1 MKGYNVETSKLNRTR
16 FMLTITGQQYRFCDG
31 LSRRGFLTVG
41 GLAMGGLTL
50 PQLLRAEAQQGAG
63 RSHKAIINIFLP
75 GGPPHQDMWDLKPNA
90 PKEVRGEFDEI
101 STNVPGIRIGDQFPL
116 MAKMMD
122 KFTII
127 RSMVGANGRH
137 DAWQCQTGRGN
148 FGNQPPG
155 GWPSM
160 GAVLS
165 RMHGEAATGV
175 PPFVGLA
182 PDTSHRPWGDPGR
195 PGFLGPAHGPFLP
208 NKAGGVKEDM
218 TLNGINL
225 NRLDG
230 RRSLLTQFDQLRRDV
245 DTKRQMEGLDAFN
258 QQALAML
265 TSARFA
271 EALNLDKEDSKL
283 RDRYGRGSNKK
294 QADGAHKLLDDFL
307 LARRLVEAGA
317 RCVTLA
323 FSRWDWHGGNFTRGR
338 QDMPM
343 LDQGLT
349 ALVEDLH
356 QRGLDRDVSV
366 VVWGE
371 FGRTPVINSKAG
383 RDHWPRVSCAALACG
398 GMTHGQ
404 VIGATD
410 KKAGEAVDRPVK
422 FADVFATL
430 YTAMGINI
438 QTATVPDLSGR
449 PRYLVDHGSKALPEV
464 IS

>member
-1 MKGYNVETSKLNRTR
+1 
-16 FMLTITGQQYRFCDG
+16 
-31 LSRRGFLTVG
+31 
-41 GLAMGGLTL
+41 
-50 PQLLRAEAQQGAG
+50 
-63 RSHKAIINIFLP
+63 
-75 GGPPHQDMWDLKPNA
+75 
-90 PKEVRGEFDEI
+90 
-101 STNVPGIRIGDQFPL
+101 
-116 MAKMMD
+116 
-122 KFTII
+122 
-127 RSMVGANGRH
+127 
-137 DAWQCQTGRGN
+137 
-148 FGNQPPG
+148 
-155 GWPSM
+155 M

-165 RMHGEAATGV
+165 RMHGEAANGV

-182 PDTSHRPWGDPGR
+182 PDTSHKPWGDPGR
-195 PGFLGPAHGPFLP
+195 PGFLGPSHGPFLP

-218 TLNGINL
+218 KLNGINL
-225 NRLDG
+225 DRLDG

-294 QADGAHKLLDDFL
+294 QADGSHKLLDDFL

-398 GMTHGQ
+398 SMTHGQ

-449 PRYLVDHGSKALPEV
+449 PRYLVDHGSKALPEL

>member
-1 MKGYNVETSKLNRTR
+1 LQ
-16 FMLTITGQQYRFCDG
+16 I
-31 LSRRGFLTVG
+31 G
-41 GLAMGGLTL
+41 GLAMGGLSL
-50 PQLLRAEAQQGAG
+50 PQILQAEQQQGIRRG
-63 RSHKAIINIFLP
+63 HKAIINIFLP

-101 STNVPGIRIGDQFPL
+101 STNVPGIRIGDQFPR

-137 DAWQCQTGRGN
+137 DAWQCQTGRAN
-148 FGNQPPG
+148 FGSQPAG

-160 GAVLS
+160 GSALS
-165 RMHGEAATGV
+165 KLHGEVAKGV

-182 PDTSHRPWGDPGR
+182 PDCGHKEWGDPGTS
-195 PGFLGPAHGPFLP
+195 GFLGPAHSPFLP
-208 NKAGGVKEDM
+208 AKAGGVKEDM
-218 TLNGINL
+218 KLNGINL
-225 NRLDG
+225 DRLDG

-245 DTKRQMEGLDAFN
+245 DNTRHMEGLDAFN
-258 QQALAML
+258 QQALSML

-271 EALNLDKEDSKL
+271 EALDIEKENVKL
-283 RDRYGRGSNKK
+283 RDRYGRGHAKK
-294 QADGAHKLLDDFL
+294 QSDGSHKLLDDFL
-307 LARRLVEAGA
+307 LARRLVETGA

-323 FSRWDWHGGNFTRGR
+323 FSRWDWHGGNFKRGR
-338 QDMPM
+338 EDMPM
-343 LDQGLT
+343 LDQALT

-356 QRGLDRDVSV
+356 QRGMDRDVSV

-371 FGRTPVINSKAG
+371 FGRTPTINKNAG

-398 GMTHGQ
+398 GMNHGQ

-422 FADVFATL
+422 FGEVFATL
-430 YTAMGINI
+430 YTAMGINV
-438 QTATVPDLSGR
+438 QATTVPDLQGR
-449 PRYLVDHGSKALPEV
+449 PRYLVDDGVKPLQEL

>member
-1 MKGYNVETSKLNRTR
+1 
-16 FMLTITGQQYRFCDG
+16 
-31 LSRRGFLTVG
+31 
-41 GLAMGGLTL
+41 
-50 PQLLRAEAQQGAG
+50 
-63 RSHKAIINIFLP
+63 
-75 GGPPHQDMWDLKPNA
+75 
-90 PKEVRGEFDEI
+90 
-101 STNVPGIRIGDQFPL
+101 
-116 MAKMMD
+116 
-122 KFTII
+122 
-127 RSMVGANGRH
+127 
-137 DAWQCQTGRGN
+137 
-148 FGNQPPG
+148 
-155 GWPSM
+155 M

-175 PPFVGLA
+175 PPFVGLE
-182 PDTSHRPWGDPGR
+182 PDTGHKPWGDPGR

-271 EALNLDKEDSKL
+271 EALNLDKEDPKL

-294 QADGAHKLLDDFL
+294 QADGSHKLLDDFL

-422 FADVFATL
+422 FSDVFATL
-430 YTAMGINI
+430 YTSMGINI

-449 PRYLVDHGSKALPEV
+449 PRYLVDHGSKALPEL

>member
-1 MKGYNVETSKLNRTR
+1 
-16 FMLTITGQQYRFCDG
+16 
-31 LSRRGFLTVG
+31 
-41 GLAMGGLTL
+41 MGGMTL
-50 PQLLRAEAQQGAG
+50 PQILRAESQQGIK
-63 RSHKAIINIFLP
+63 RSHKAIINVFLP

-101 STNVPGIRIGDQFPL
+101 STNVPGIRIGDQFPR
-116 MAKMMD
+116 MSKMMD

-137 DAWQCQTGRGN
+137 DAWQCQTGRAN
-148 FGNQPPG
+148 FGSQPAG

-160 GAVLS
+160 GSVLS
-165 RMHGEAATGV
+165 KLHGEAAKGV

-182 PDTSHRPWGDPGR
+182 PDCGHKEWGDPGTS
-195 PGFLGPAHGPFLP
+195 GFLGPAHSPFLP
-208 NKAGGVKEDM
+208 AKAGGVKEDM
-218 TLNGINL
+218 KLNGINL
-225 NRLDG
+225 DRLDG

-245 DTKRQMEGLDAFN
+245 DNKRHMEGLDAFN
-258 QQALAML
+258 QQALSML

-271 EALNLDKEDSKL
+271 EALDIEKENVKL
-283 RDRYGRGSNKK
+283 RDRYGRGHNKK
-294 QADGAHKLLDDFL
+294 QSDGSHKLLDDFL

-323 FSRWDWHGGNFTRGR
+323 FSRWDWHGGNFKRGR
-338 QDMPM
+338 EDMPM
-343 LDQGLT
+343 LDPALT

-356 QRGLDRDVSV
+356 QRGMDRDVSV
-366 VVWGE
+366 VIWGE
-371 FGRTPVINSKAG
+371 FGRTPTINKNAG

-398 GMTHGQ
+398 GMNHGQ

-422 FADVFATL
+422 FGEVFATL

-449 PRYLVDHGSKALPEV
+449 PRYLVDEGTKPLREL

>member
-1 MKGYNVETSKLNRTR
+1 
-16 FMLTITGQQYRFCDG
+16 MLTITGQKYRFCDG
-31 LSRRGFLTVG
+31 LSRRGFLSVG
-41 GLAMGGLTL
+41 GLTLGGLTL
-50 PQLLRAEAQQGAG
+50 PQILRAESQQGIRNG
-63 RSHKAIINIFLP
+63 HKAIINIFLP

-101 STNVPGIRIGDQFPL
+101 STNVPGIRIGDQFPR
-116 MAKMMD
+116 MARMMD

-165 RMHGEAATGV
+165 KLHGPAAKGV
-175 PPFVGLA
+175 PPFVGLV
-182 PDTSHRPWGDPGR
+182 PDTGHKPWGDPGAS
-195 PGFLGPAHGPFLP
+195 GFLGPAHSPFLP
-208 NKAGGVKEDM
+208 AKAGGVKEDM
-218 TLNGINL
+218 KLNGINL
-225 NRLDG
+225 DRLDR

-245 DTKRQMEGLDAFN
+245 DNKRQMEGLDAFN
-258 QQALAML
+258 EQALSML

-271 EALNLDKEDSKL
+271 EALDIKKEDVKL
-283 RDRYGRGSNKK
+283 RDRYGRGHNKK
-294 QADGAHKLLDDFL
+294 QADGSHKLLDDFL

-323 FSRWDWHGGNFTRGR
+323 FSRWDWHGGNFKRGR
-338 QDMPM
+338 EDMPM
-343 LDQGLT
+343 LDQALT

-356 QRGLDRDVSV
+356 SRGMDRDVSV

-371 FGRTPVINSKAG
+371 FGRTPTINNKAG

-398 GMTHGQ
+398 GMNHGQ

-422 FADVFATL
+422 FGEVFATL

-438 QTATVPDLSGR
+438 QATTVPDLQGR
-449 PRYLVDHGSKALPEV
+449 PRYLVDDGVKPLQEL

>member
-1 MKGYNVETSKLNRTR
+1 MITIKGQK
-16 FMLTITGQQYRFCDG
+16 YRFCDG
-31 LSRRGFLTVG
+31 VSRRGFLQIG
-41 GLAMGGLTL
+41 GLAMGGLSL
-50 PQLLRAEAQQGAG
+50 PQILQAEQQQGIRRG
-63 RSHKAIINIFLP
+63 HKAIINIFLP

-90 PKEVRGEFDEI
+90 PKEIRGEFNEI
-101 STNVPGIRIGDQFPL
+101 STNVPGIRIGDQFPR

-148 FGNQPPG
+148 FGNQPAG
-155 GWPSM
+155 GWPGM

-165 RMHGEAATGV
+165 KLHGAAAKGV

-182 PDTSHRPWGDPGR
+182 PNCGHKEWGDPG
-195 PGFLGPAHGPFLP
+195 PHGFLGRAHSPFLP
-208 NKAGGVKEDM
+208 AKVGGVQADM
-218 TLNGINL
+218 KLNGINL
-225 NRLDG
+225 DRLDG
-230 RRSLLTQFDQLRRDV
+230 RRSLLSQFDNLRSDI
-245 DTKRQMEGLDAFN
+245 DNNGQMEGLDTFN

-271 EALNLDKEDSKL
+271 EALDLEKEDPKL
-283 RDRYGRGSNKK
+283 RERYGRGHNKK
-294 QADGAHKLLDDFL
+294 QSDGSHKLLDDFL
-307 LARRLVEAGA
+307 MARRLVEAGA

-323 FSRWDWHGGNFTRGR
+323 FSRWDWHGGNFKRGR
-338 QDMPM
+338 EDMPM

-356 QRGLDRDVSV
+356 QRGMARDVSV

-371 FGRTPVINSKAG
+371 FGRTPKINAKAG

-398 GMTHGQ
+398 GMSHGQ

-410 KKAGEAVDRPVK
+410 KHAGEAVDRPVK
-422 FADVFATL
+422 FGDVFATL
-430 YTAMGINI
+430 YTAMGINVE
-438 QTATVPDLSGR
+438 TTTVPDLQGR
-449 PRYLVDHGSKALPEV
+449 PRYLIDHGVKPLPELV
-464 IS
+464 S